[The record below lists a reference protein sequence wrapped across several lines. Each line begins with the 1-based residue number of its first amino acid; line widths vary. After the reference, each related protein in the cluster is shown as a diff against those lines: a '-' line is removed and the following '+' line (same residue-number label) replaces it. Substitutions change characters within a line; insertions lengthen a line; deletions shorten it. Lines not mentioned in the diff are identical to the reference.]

1 MPWWRCQSCILPNN
15 YAHKMFKY
23 LCKQCLGPS
32 AAGGD
37 CRVSLCVCVESS
49 NLFGAMHLVSS
60 CEIHTVA
67 LCAEFRVF
75 LSPSICSQIDLDI
88 YIVRFD
94 CNTTSGR
101 VWWGQSRAGGT
112 DWTVDQWLLV
122 FNQLKLWTR
131 VTQSQ
136 ATSCPICLATG
147 RAHVPHLNISQARLP
162 KQSRDEEGDS

>member
-1 MPWWRCQSCILPNN
+1 M
-15 YAHKMFKY
+15 
-23 LCKQCLGPS
+23 LGS
-32 AAGGD
+32 VCTGHIAAGGD

-67 LCAEFRVF
+67 LCAEFGVF

-101 VWWGQSRAGGT
+101 EWGQGRAGQGELT
-112 DWTVDQWLLV
+112 ELLISGCCCLI
-122 FNQLKLWTR
+122 NSNCERALLK
-131 VTQSQ
+131 V
-136 ATSCPICLATG
+136 
-147 RAHVPHLNISQARLP
+147 
-162 KQSRDEEGDS
+162 KQQVVQFA